1 MKKLLYFI
9 AFTMVSLA
17 GMGQV
22 SDFSGTWK
30 LNNEKSTLFEQFS
43 LAPSQL
49 ILIQTADSLTVEKH
63 GNFQGQDYV
72 TKDKFSLDGKECFN
86 PGMMPDSKKNSTAVW
101 SEDGK
106 TLTISSKVPTQD
118 GGEATVKEVYLMIE
132 NNLKM
137 ELNAASSMGEM
148 AEIYL
153 LDKE

>member
-30 LNNEKSTLFEQFS
+30 LNSEKSTLFEQFS

-49 ILIQTADSLTVEKH
+49 ILTQTADSLTVEKH
-63 GNFQGQDYV
+63 GNFQGTDYV
-72 TKDKFSLDGKECFN
+72 TKDKFSLDGKECIN
-86 PGMMPDSKKNSTAVW
+86 PGMMDSKKTSTAVW

-106 TLTISSKVPTQD
+106 ILTISSKLPTQD
-118 GGEATVKEVYLMIE
+118 QGEATIKEVYQMVE
-132 NNLKM
+132 NNLKL

>member
-9 AFTMVSLA
+9 AFTMVSMA

-30 LNNEKSTLFEQFS
+30 LNSEKSTLFEQFS

-49 ILIQTADSLTVEKH
+49 ILTQTADSLTVEKH
-63 GNFQGQDYV
+63 GNFQGTDYV

-86 PGMMPDSKKNSTAVW
+86 QGMMPDSKKTSTAVW

-118 GGEATVKEVYLMIE
+118 GGEATVREVYLMVE
-132 NNLKM
+132 NNLKL

>member
-1 MKKLLYFI
+1 MKKLLYLL
-9 AFTMVSLA
+9 AFTLVSVA

-49 ILIQTADSLTVEKH
+49 ILTQTADSLTVEKH
-63 GNFQGQDYV
+63 GNFQGTDYV
-72 TKDKFSLDGKECFN
+72 TKDKFSLDGKECIN
-86 PGMMPDSKKNSTAVW
+86 PGMMDSKKTSTAVW

-106 TLTISSKVPTQD
+106 ILTISSKLPTQD
-118 GGEATVKEVYLMIE
+118 QGEATIKEVYQMVE
-132 NNLKM
+132 NNLKL